1 MRNRI
6 LTGVLVGLAA
16 LAVGCAT
23 RQEWTEWNAHPTH
36 FASGDHF
43 GFSVRHRE
51 GADYRVSRADLQQ
64 ARDEVWWGK
73 AITVEQSAITEK

>member
-16 LAVGCAT
+16 FAVGCAT
-23 RQEWTEWNAHPTH
+23 RQEWAEWNAHPSH

-43 GFSVRHRE
+43 GFSVRNLSLIH
-51 GADYRVSRADLQQ
+51 
-64 ARDEVWWGK
+64 
-73 AITVEQSAITEK
+73 I